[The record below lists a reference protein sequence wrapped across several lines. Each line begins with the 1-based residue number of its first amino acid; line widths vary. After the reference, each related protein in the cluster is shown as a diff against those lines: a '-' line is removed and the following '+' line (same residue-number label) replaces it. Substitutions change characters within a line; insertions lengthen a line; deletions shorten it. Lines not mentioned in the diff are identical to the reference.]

1 MIIELLYQ
9 DKFKFDFEKDLF
21 NKYIGRLENISKQSI
36 VHFTQRRV
44 SEKKML
50 DEIDKKNSSTYII
63 ILEEKGKNL
72 NTNQFKD
79 LIFNSSAKKIIFLIG
94 GTNGFKKNVLEKADL
109 VKLFHTDLDKL
120 KIFIINVEAFS
131 TAKGVKFTE
140 NFILGHQVLFAVDES
155 TTIKNPK
162 ASRTKA
168 ITKLAK
174 NTKYRRIL
182 TGSPITQSPLD
193 LYSQTEVL
201 DTNLLGYTSFYSFQN
216 HYGEVVNRYFGGR
229 TVRQVVGYRNLD
241 ELSQKLDSFSYRVL
255 KSDCLDLPEKLYIR
269 RDVTLTAEQKKLYGE
284 LKELA
289 ITELA
294 NQETVSVT
302 NVLTQLLRLHQ
313 IVCGHIKSDD
323 GTETPINNN
332 RIDELIEV
340 IAEMQGKIIIWANYR
355 QNILEIVET
364 LQGLFGADAVAS
376 YFGDTTPDERERV
389 IKQFQDPDSS
399 LRFFVG
405 NTQTGGYGITL
416 TEAQNVIYYSNNFD
430 LEKRLQSED
439 RAHRIGQKNNVT
451 YVDLVAKDTV
461 DEKIVTALRNKLDL
475 AQEVL
480 GDDKWE
486 NWLT

>member
-1 MIIELLYQ
+1 MEMGTGKSKVLIDTIGILYGKGAINAVVIVAPKGVYRNWSTKEIP
-9 DKFKFDFEKDLF
+9 DHMPDHIDTH
-21 NKYIGRLENISKQSI
+21 IAVWSPAPRKQ
-36 VHFTQRRV
+36 
-44 SEKKML
+44 
-50 DEIDKKNSSTYII
+50 
-63 ILEEKGKNL
+63 
-72 NTNQFKD
+72 
-79 LIFNSSAKKIIFLIG
+79 
-94 GTNGFKKNVLEKADL
+94 EKADL

-120 KIFIINVEAFS
+120 KIFLINVEAFS
-131 TAKGVKFTE
+131 TPKGVKFTE

-201 DTNLLGYTSFYSFQN
+201 NTNLLGYTSFYSFQN

-255 KSDCLDLPEKLYIR
+255 KSDCLDLPEKVYIR
-269 RDVTLTAEQKKLYGE
+269 RDVTLTAEQKKLYSE

-294 NQETVSVT
+294 NQEMVSVT

-364 LQGLFGADAVAS
+364 LQGLFGPDAVAS
-376 YFGDTTPDERERV
+376 YFGDTTPDERDRV
-389 IKQFQDPDSS
+389 IKQFQNPGSP

-486 NWLT
+486 DWLT

>member
-1 MIIELLYQ
+1 MEMGTGKSKVLIDTIGILYGKGAINAVVIVAPKGVYRNWSTKEIP
-9 DKFKFDFEKDLF
+9 DHLPEYVD
-21 NKYIGRLENISKQSI
+21 RHVAVWSPAPRKQ
-36 VHFTQRRV
+36 
-44 SEKKML
+44 
-50 DEIDKKNSSTYII
+50 
-63 ILEEKGKNL
+63 
-72 NTNQFKD
+72 
-79 LIFNSSAKKIIFLIG
+79 
-94 GTNGFKKNVLEKADL
+94 EKADL

-201 DTNLLGYTSFYSFQN
+201 ETNLLGYTSYYSFQN

-269 RDVTLTAEQKKLYGE
+269 RDVTLTAEQKKLYAE

-389 IKQFQDPDSS
+389 IKKFQDPNSS

-486 NWLT
+486 DWLR

>member
-1 MIIELLYQ
+1 MEMGTGKSKVLIDTIGILYGKGAINAVVIVAPKGVYRNWSTKEIP
-9 DKFKFDFEKDLF
+9 DHLPEYVD
-21 NKYIGRLENISKQSI
+21 RHVAVWSPAPRKQ
-36 VHFTQRRV
+36 
-44 SEKKML
+44 
-50 DEIDKKNSSTYII
+50 
-63 ILEEKGKNL
+63 
-72 NTNQFKD
+72 
-79 LIFNSSAKKIIFLIG
+79 
-94 GTNGFKKNVLEKADL
+94 EKADL

-201 DTNLLGYTSFYSFQN
+201 QTNLLGYTSYYSFQN

-269 RDVTLTAEQKKLYGE
+269 RDVTLTAEQKKLYAE

-340 IAEMQGKIIIWANYR
+340 IAEMQGKIIIWSNYR

-486 NWLT
+486 DWLR

>member
-1 MIIELLYQ
+1 MEMGTGKSKVLIDTIGILYGKGAINAVVIVAPKGVYRNWSTKEIP
-9 DKFKFDFEKDLF
+9 DHLPE
-21 NKYIGRLENISKQSI
+21 YVGRHVAVWSPAPRKQ
-36 VHFTQRRV
+36 
-44 SEKKML
+44 
-50 DEIDKKNSSTYII
+50 
-63 ILEEKGKNL
+63 
-72 NTNQFKD
+72 
-79 LIFNSSAKKIIFLIG
+79 
-94 GTNGFKKNVLEKADL
+94 EKADL

-201 DTNLLGYTSFYSFQN
+201 ETNLLGYTSYYSFQN

-269 RDVTLTAEQKKLYGE
+269 RDVTLTAEQKKLYAE

-389 IKQFQDPDSS
+389 IKQFQDPNSS

-486 NWLT
+486 DWLR

>member
-1 MIIELLYQ
+1 MEMGTGKSKVLIDTIGILYGKGAINAVVIVAPKGVYRNWSTKEIP
-9 DKFKFDFEKDLF
+9 DHMPDHIDTHVAVWSPAP
-21 NKYIGRLENISKQSI
+21 RKQ
-36 VHFTQRRV
+36 
-44 SEKKML
+44 
-50 DEIDKKNSSTYII
+50 
-63 ILEEKGKNL
+63 
-72 NTNQFKD
+72 
-79 LIFNSSAKKIIFLIG
+79 
-94 GTNGFKKNVLEKADL
+94 EKADL

-131 TAKGVKFTE
+131 TPKGVKFTE

-201 DTNLLGYTSFYSFQN
+201 ETNLLGYTSYYSFQN

-269 RDVTLTAEQKKLYGE
+269 RDVTLTAEQKKLYAE

-332 RIDELIEV
+332 RIDELIGV
-340 IAEMQGKIIIWANYR
+340 IAEMQGKVIIWANYR

-364 LQGLFGADAVAS
+364 LQGLFGVDAVAS

-389 IKQFQDPDSS
+389 IKQFQNPDSP

-486 NWLT
+486 DWLT

>member
-1 MIIELLYQ
+1 MEMGTGKSKVLIDTIGILYGKGAINAVVIVAPKGVYRNWSTKEIP
-9 DKFKFDFEKDLF
+9 DHMPDHIDTHVAVWSPAP
-21 NKYIGRLENISKQSI
+21 RKQ
-36 VHFTQRRV
+36 
-44 SEKKML
+44 
-50 DEIDKKNSSTYII
+50 
-63 ILEEKGKNL
+63 
-72 NTNQFKD
+72 
-79 LIFNSSAKKIIFLIG
+79 
-94 GTNGFKKNVLEKADL
+94 EKADL
-109 VKLFHTDLDKL
+109 VKLFNTELDEL
-120 KIFIINVEAFS
+120 KIFLINVDAFS
-131 TAKGVKFTE
+131 TPKGVKFTE

-294 NQETVSVT
+294 NQEMVSVT

-340 IAEMQGKIIIWANYR
+340 IAEMQGKVIIWANYR

-376 YFGDTTPDERERV
+376 YFGDTTPDERDRV
-389 IKQFQDPDSS
+389 IKNFQDPDSP

>member
-1 MIIELLYQ
+1 MEMGTGKSKVLIDTIGILYGKGAINAVVIVAPKGVYRNWSTKEIP
-9 DKFKFDFEKDLF
+9 DHLPEYVDRH
-21 NKYIGRLENISKQSI
+21 IAVWSPAPRKQ
-36 VHFTQRRV
+36 
-44 SEKKML
+44 
-50 DEIDKKNSSTYII
+50 
-63 ILEEKGKNL
+63 
-72 NTNQFKD
+72 
-79 LIFNSSAKKIIFLIG
+79 
-94 GTNGFKKNVLEKADL
+94 EKADL

-131 TAKGVKFTE
+131 TPKGVKFTE

-162 ASRTKA
+162 ASRTKS

-201 DTNLLGYTSFYSFQN
+201 ETNLLGYTSYYSFQN

-269 RDVTLTAEQKKLYGE
+269 RDVTLTAEQKKLYAE

-340 IAEMQGKIIIWANYR
+340 IAEMQGKVIIWANYR

-364 LQGLFGADAVAS
+364 LQGLFGVDAVAS
-376 YFGDTTPDERERV
+376 YFGDTTPDERERI
-389 IKQFQDPDSS
+389 IKQFQNPDSP

-486 NWLT
+486 DWLT

>member
-1 MIIELLYQ
+1 MEMGTGKSKVLIDTIGILYGKGAINAVVIVAPKGVYRNWSTKEIP
-9 DKFKFDFEKDLF
+9 DHLPEYVD
-21 NKYIGRLENISKQSI
+21 RHVAVWSPAPRKQ
-36 VHFTQRRV
+36 
-44 SEKKML
+44 
-50 DEIDKKNSSTYII
+50 
-63 ILEEKGKNL
+63 
-72 NTNQFKD
+72 
-79 LIFNSSAKKIIFLIG
+79 
-94 GTNGFKKNVLEKADL
+94 EKADL

-201 DTNLLGYTSFYSFQN
+201 ETNLLGYTSYYSFQN

-269 RDVTLTAEQKKLYGE
+269 RDVTLTTEQKKLYAE

-486 NWLT
+486 DWLR

>member
-1 MIIELLYQ
+1 MEMGTGKSKVLIDTIGILYGKGAINAVVIVAPKGVYRNWSTKEIP
-9 DKFKFDFEKDLF
+9 DHLPEYVD
-21 NKYIGRLENISKQSI
+21 RHVAVWSPAPRKQ
-36 VHFTQRRV
+36 
-44 SEKKML
+44 
-50 DEIDKKNSSTYII
+50 
-63 ILEEKGKNL
+63 
-72 NTNQFKD
+72 
-79 LIFNSSAKKIIFLIG
+79 
-94 GTNGFKKNVLEKADL
+94 EKADL

-201 DTNLLGYTSFYSFQN
+201 QTNLLGYTSYYSFQN

-269 RDVTLTAEQKKLYGE
+269 RDVTLTAEQKKLYAE

-486 NWLT
+486 DWLR

>member
-1 MIIELLYQ
+1 MEMGTGKSKVLIDTIGILYGKGAINAVVIVAPKGVYRNWSTKEIP
-9 DKFKFDFEKDLF
+9 DHMPDHIDTHVAVWSPAP
-21 NKYIGRLENISKQSI
+21 RKQ
-36 VHFTQRRV
+36 
-44 SEKKML
+44 
-50 DEIDKKNSSTYII
+50 
-63 ILEEKGKNL
+63 
-72 NTNQFKD
+72 
-79 LIFNSSAKKIIFLIG
+79 
-94 GTNGFKKNVLEKADL
+94 EKADL
-109 VKLFHTDLDKL
+109 VKLFNTDLDKL

-131 TAKGVKFTE
+131 TPKGVKFTE

-201 DTNLLGYTSFYSFQN
+201 ETNLLGYTSYYSFQN

-269 RDVTLTAEQKKLYGE
+269 RDVTLTTEQKKLYAE

-340 IAEMQGKIIIWANYR
+340 IAEIQGKVIIWANYR

-364 LQGLFGADAVAS
+364 LQGLFGVDAVAS

-389 IKQFQDPDSS
+389 IKQFQNPDSP

-486 NWLT
+486 DWLT

>member
-1 MIIELLYQ
+1 MEMGTGKSKVLIDTIGILYGKGAINAVVIVAPKGVYRNWSTKEIP
-9 DKFKFDFEKDLF
+9 DHLPEYVD
-21 NKYIGRLENISKQSI
+21 RHVAVWSPAPRKQ
-36 VHFTQRRV
+36 
-44 SEKKML
+44 
-50 DEIDKKNSSTYII
+50 
-63 ILEEKGKNL
+63 
-72 NTNQFKD
+72 
-79 LIFNSSAKKIIFLIG
+79 
-94 GTNGFKKNVLEKADL
+94 EKADL

-182 TGSPITQSPLD
+182 TGSPNTQSPLD

-201 DTNLLGYTSFYSFQN
+201 ETNLLGYTSYYSFQN

-269 RDVTLTAEQKKLYGE
+269 RDVTLTAEQKKLYAE

-302 NVLTQLLRLHQ
+302 NVLTLLLRLHQ

-332 RIDELIEV
+332 RIDELIEI

-486 NWLT
+486 DWLR

>member
-1 MIIELLYQ
+1 MEMGTGKSKVHIDTIGILYGKGAINAVVIVAPKGVYRNWSTKEIP
-9 DKFKFDFEKDLF
+9 DHLPEYVDRH
-21 NKYIGRLENISKQSI
+21 IAVWSPAPRKQ
-36 VHFTQRRV
+36 
-44 SEKKML
+44 
-50 DEIDKKNSSTYII
+50 
-63 ILEEKGKNL
+63 
-72 NTNQFKD
+72 
-79 LIFNSSAKKIIFLIG
+79 
-94 GTNGFKKNVLEKADL
+94 EKADL

-131 TAKGVKFTE
+131 TPKGVKFTE

-201 DTNLLGYTSFYSFQN
+201 ETNLLGYTSYYSFQN

-255 KSDCLDLPEKLYIR
+255 KSDCLDLPEKVYIR
-269 RDVTLTAEQKKLYGE
+269 RDVTLTAEQKKLYAE

-332 RIDELIEV
+332 RIDELIEI

-389 IKQFQDPDSS
+389 IKQFQNPDSP

-486 NWLT
+486 DWLR

>member
-1 MIIELLYQ
+1 MEMGTGKSKVLIDTIGILYGKGAINAVVIVAPKGVYRNWSTKEIP
-9 DKFKFDFEKDLF
+9 DHLPEYVD
-21 NKYIGRLENISKQSI
+21 RHVAVWSPAPRKQ
-36 VHFTQRRV
+36 
-44 SEKKML
+44 
-50 DEIDKKNSSTYII
+50 
-63 ILEEKGKNL
+63 
-72 NTNQFKD
+72 
-79 LIFNSSAKKIIFLIG
+79 
-94 GTNGFKKNVLEKADL
+94 EKADL

-201 DTNLLGYTSFYSFQN
+201 ETNLLGYTSYYSFQN

-269 RDVTLTAEQKKLYGE
+269 RDVTLTAEQKKLYAE

-389 IKQFQDPDSS
+389 IKQFQDPNSS

-480 GDDKWE
+480 GDEKWK
-486 NWLT
+486 NWLS

>member
-1 MIIELLYQ
+1 MEMGTGKSKVLIDTIGILYGKGAINAVVIVAPKGVYRNWSTKEIP
-9 DKFKFDFEKDLF
+9 DHLPEYVD
-21 NKYIGRLENISKQSI
+21 RHVAVWSPAPRKQ
-36 VHFTQRRV
+36 
-44 SEKKML
+44 
-50 DEIDKKNSSTYII
+50 
-63 ILEEKGKNL
+63 
-72 NTNQFKD
+72 
-79 LIFNSSAKKIIFLIG
+79 
-94 GTNGFKKNVLEKADL
+94 EKADL

-193 LYSQTEVL
+193 LYSHTEVL
-201 DTNLLGYTSFYSFQN
+201 ETNLLGYTSYYSFQN

-269 RDVTLTAEQKKLYGE
+269 RDVTLTTEQKKLYAE

-486 NWLT
+486 DWLR

>member
-1 MIIELLYQ
+1 MEMGTGKSKVLIDTIGILYGKGAINAVVIVAPKGVYRNWSTKEIP
-9 DKFKFDFEKDLF
+9 DHLPEYVD
-21 NKYIGRLENISKQSI
+21 RHVAVWSPAPRKQ
-36 VHFTQRRV
+36 
-44 SEKKML
+44 
-50 DEIDKKNSSTYII
+50 
-63 ILEEKGKNL
+63 
-72 NTNQFKD
+72 
-79 LIFNSSAKKIIFLIG
+79 
-94 GTNGFKKNVLEKADL
+94 EKADL

-201 DTNLLGYTSFYSFQN
+201 ETNLLGYTSYYSFQN

-269 RDVTLTAEQKKLYGE
+269 RDVTLTAEQKKLYAE

-332 RIDELIEV
+332 RIDELIEI

-486 NWLT
+486 DWLR

>member
-1 MIIELLYQ
+1 MEMGTGKSKVLIDTIGILYGKGAINAVVIVAPKGVYRNWSTKEIPDHLPEYVDRHIAVWSPAPRKQ
-9 DKFKFDFEKDLF
+9 EK
-21 NKYIGRLENISKQSI
+21 
-36 VHFTQRRV
+36 T
-44 SEKKML
+44 
-50 DEIDKKNSSTYII
+50 
-63 ILEEKGKNL
+63 
-72 NTNQFKD
+72 
-79 LIFNSSAKKIIFLIG
+79 
-94 GTNGFKKNVLEKADL
+94 DL

-131 TAKGVKFTE
+131 TPKGVKFTE

-201 DTNLLGYTSFYSFQN
+201 ETNLLGYTSYYSFQN

-269 RDVTLTAEQKKLYGE
+269 RDVTLTAEQKKLYAE

-340 IAEMQGKIIIWANYR
+340 IAEMQGKVIIWANYR

-364 LQGLFGADAVAS
+364 LQGLFGVDAVAS

-389 IKQFQDPDSS
+389 IKQFQNPDSP

-486 NWLT
+486 DWLT

>member
-1 MIIELLYQ
+1 MGTGKSKVLIDTIGILYGKGAINAVVIVAPKGVYRNWSTKEIP
-9 DKFKFDFEKDLF
+9 DHMPDHIDTHVAVWSPAP
-21 NKYIGRLENISKQSI
+21 RKQ
-36 VHFTQRRV
+36 
-44 SEKKML
+44 
-50 DEIDKKNSSTYII
+50 
-63 ILEEKGKNL
+63 
-72 NTNQFKD
+72 
-79 LIFNSSAKKIIFLIG
+79 
-94 GTNGFKKNVLEKADL
+94 EKADL
-109 VKLFHTDLDKL
+109 VKLFNTDLDEL
-120 KIFIINVEAFS
+120 KIFLINVEAFS
-131 TAKGVKFTE
+131 TPKGVKFTE

-294 NQETVSVT
+294 NQEMVSVT

-340 IAEMQGKIIIWANYR
+340 IAEMQGKVIIWANYR

-376 YFGDTTPDERERV
+376 YFGDTTPDERDRV
-389 IKQFQDPDSS
+389 IKQFQDPDSP

-486 NWLT
+486 DWLT

>member
-1 MIIELLYQ
+1 MEMGTGKSKVLIDTIGILYGKGAINAVVIVAPKGVYRNWSTKEIP
-9 DKFKFDFEKDLF
+9 DHLPEYVD
-21 NKYIGRLENISKQSI
+21 RHVAVWSPAPRKQ
-36 VHFTQRRV
+36 
-44 SEKKML
+44 
-50 DEIDKKNSSTYII
+50 
-63 ILEEKGKNL
+63 
-72 NTNQFKD
+72 
-79 LIFNSSAKKIIFLIG
+79 
-94 GTNGFKKNVLEKADL
+94 EKADL

-201 DTNLLGYTSFYSFQN
+201 ETNLLGYTSYYSFQN

-269 RDVTLTAEQKKLYGE
+269 RDVTLTAEQKKLYAE

-486 NWLT
+486 DWLR

>member
-1 MIIELLYQ
+1 MEMGTGKSKVLIDTIGILYGKGAINAVVIVAPKGVYRNWSTKEIP
-9 DKFKFDFEKDLF
+9 DHMPDHIDTHVAVWSPAP
-21 NKYIGRLENISKQSI
+21 RKQ
-36 VHFTQRRV
+36 
-44 SEKKML
+44 
-50 DEIDKKNSSTYII
+50 
-63 ILEEKGKNL
+63 
-72 NTNQFKD
+72 
-79 LIFNSSAKKIIFLIG
+79 
-94 GTNGFKKNVLEKADL
+94 EKADL
-109 VKLFHTDLDKL
+109 VKLFNTDLDEL
-120 KIFIINVEAFS
+120 KIFLINVEAFS
-131 TAKGVKFTE
+131 TPKGVKFTE

-269 RDVTLTAEQKKLYGE
+269 RDVTLTAEQKKLYSE

-294 NQETVSVT
+294 NQEMVSVT

-340 IAEMQGKIIIWANYR
+340 IAEMQGKVIIWANYR

-376 YFGDTTPDERERV
+376 YFGDTTPDERDRV
-389 IKQFQDPDSS
+389 IKQFQDPDSP

-461 DEKIVTALRNKLDL
+461 DEKIVTALRSKLDL

-486 NWLT
+486 DWLT

>member
-1 MIIELLYQ
+1 MEMGTGKSKVLIDTIGILYGKGAINAVVIVAPKGVYRNWSTKEIP
-9 DKFKFDFEKDLF
+9 DHMPDHIDTHVAVWSPAP
-21 NKYIGRLENISKQSI
+21 RKQ
-36 VHFTQRRV
+36 
-44 SEKKML
+44 
-50 DEIDKKNSSTYII
+50 
-63 ILEEKGKNL
+63 
-72 NTNQFKD
+72 
-79 LIFNSSAKKIIFLIG
+79 
-94 GTNGFKKNVLEKADL
+94 EKADL
-109 VKLFHTDLDKL
+109 VKLFNTELDEL
-120 KIFIINVEAFS
+120 KIFLINVEAFS
-131 TAKGVKFTE
+131 TPKGVKFTE

-294 NQETVSVT
+294 NQEMVSVT

-340 IAEMQGKIIIWANYR
+340 IAEMQGKVIIWANYR

-376 YFGDTTPDERERV
+376 YFGDTTPDERDRV
-389 IKQFQDPDSS
+389 IKNFQDPDSP

-486 NWLT
+486 DWLT

>member
-1 MIIELLYQ
+1 MEMGTGKSKVLIDTIGILYGKGAINAVVIVAPKGVYRNWSTKEIPDHLPEYVDRHIAVWSPAPRKQ
-9 DKFKFDFEKDLF
+9 EK
-21 NKYIGRLENISKQSI
+21 
-36 VHFTQRRV
+36 T
-44 SEKKML
+44 
-50 DEIDKKNSSTYII
+50 
-63 ILEEKGKNL
+63 
-72 NTNQFKD
+72 
-79 LIFNSSAKKIIFLIG
+79 
-94 GTNGFKKNVLEKADL
+94 DL

-131 TAKGVKFTE
+131 TPKGVKFTE

-155 TTIKNPK
+155 TTIENPK

-201 DTNLLGYTSFYSFQN
+201 ETNLLGYTSYYSFQN

-269 RDVTLTAEQKKLYGE
+269 RDVTLTAEQKKLYAE

-340 IAEMQGKIIIWANYR
+340 IAEMQGKVITWANYR

-364 LQGLFGADAVAS
+364 LQGLFGVDAVAS

-389 IKQFQDPDSS
+389 IKQFQNPDSP

-486 NWLT
+486 DWLT

>member
-1 MIIELLYQ
+1 MEMGTGKSKVLIDTIGILYGKGAINAVVIVAPKGVYRNWSTKEIP
-9 DKFKFDFEKDLF
+9 DHLPEYVDRH
-21 NKYIGRLENISKQSI
+21 IAVWSPAPRKQ
-36 VHFTQRRV
+36 
-44 SEKKML
+44 
-50 DEIDKKNSSTYII
+50 
-63 ILEEKGKNL
+63 
-72 NTNQFKD
+72 
-79 LIFNSSAKKIIFLIG
+79 
-94 GTNGFKKNVLEKADL
+94 EKADL

-131 TAKGVKFTE
+131 TPKGVKFTE

-201 DTNLLGYTSFYSFQN
+201 ETNLLGYTSYYSFQN

-269 RDVTLTAEQKKLYGE
+269 RDVTLTAEQKKLYAE

-340 IAEMQGKIIIWANYR
+340 IAEMQGKVIIWANYR

-364 LQGLFGADAVAS
+364 LQGLFGVDAVAS
-376 YFGDTTPDERERV
+376 YFGDTPPDERERV
-389 IKQFQDPDSS
+389 IKQFQNPDSP

-486 NWLT
+486 DWLT